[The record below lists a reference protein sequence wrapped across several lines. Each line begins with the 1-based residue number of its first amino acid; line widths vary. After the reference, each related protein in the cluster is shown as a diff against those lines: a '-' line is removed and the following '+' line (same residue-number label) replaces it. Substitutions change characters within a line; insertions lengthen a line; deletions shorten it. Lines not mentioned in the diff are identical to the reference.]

1 MNYAIQG
8 SAAQLKPGREERMKR
23 SGEIPMRPE
32 AGRPSIASAT
42 RRHSLSAILAALSH
56 RRRTGRL
63 PRTDSRESAVSGVSP
78 IASGAT
84 RGVALFVSR
93 LEH

>member
-8 SAAQLKPGREERMKR
+8 TVTQLSRGREVPLKR

-32 AGRPSIASAT
+32 AGRASIASRT
-42 RRHSLSAILAALSH
+42 RRHSLSRIPAALSH
-56 RRRTGRL
+56 RRRTGGR
-63 PRTDSRESAVSGVSP
+63 PGRDSRESAGIGVSQ
-78 IASGAT
+78 IASGAS

-93 LEH
+93 